1 MNRFGESNFF
11 MAPAIGLIVGNLAG
25 GKDKEKGGS
34 GLISPLGIDLALM
47 LGWTFGI
54 FKTFGFTLTPGIAI
68 GRMGFIIISI
78 GIHFQRRIG
87 FGIVIPIFPIWVL

>member
-1 MNRFGESNFF
+1 MNKYGESIFF
-11 MAPAIGLIVGNLAG
+11 NAPAIGLIVGDLAG

-34 GLISPLGIDLALM
+34 GLISPFGIDLAIM

-54 FKTFGFTLTPGIAI
+54 FKTFGFTLTPAIAI
-68 GRMGFIIISI
+68 GRMGFIVISF

-87 FGIVIPIFPIWVL
+87 FGIVIPIFPIWG

>member
-1 MNRFGESNFF
+1 LQAEKIKKR
-11 MAPAIGLIVGNLAG
+11 AVVGF
-25 GKDKEKGGS
+25 
-34 GLISPLGIDLALM
+34 ISPFGIDLALM

>member
-1 MNRFGESNFF
+1 MNGYDESNFF
-11 MAPAIGLIVGNLAG
+11 MAPAIGLIVGDLAG

-34 GLISPLGIDLALM
+34 GLISPFGIDLALM

-68 GRMGFIIISI
+68 GRIGFIIISI

-87 FGIVIPIFPIWVL
+87 FGIVIPIFPIWG

>member
-1 MNRFGESNFF
+1 MNRDNESIFF
-11 MAPAIGLIVGNLAG
+11 NAPAIGLIVGDLGG

-34 GLISPLGIDLALM
+34 GLISPFGIDLAIM

-54 FKTFGFTLTPGIAI
+54 FKSFGFTLTPAIAI
-68 GRMGFIIISI
+68 GRMGFIVISF

-87 FGIVIPIFPIWVL
+87 FGIVIPIFPLWG

>member
-1 MNRFGESNFF
+1 MNNGESIFF
-11 MAPAIGLIVGNLAG
+11 NAPAIGLIVGDLAG

-34 GLISPLGIDLALM
+34 GLISPYGIDLAIM

-68 GRMGFIIISI
+68 GRMGFIV
-78 GIHFQRRIG
+78 IG
-87 FGIVIPIFPIWVL
+87 FGIHFGRKWGLGLVVPVFPLWG

>member
-1 MNRFGESNFF
+1 MNKYDESIFF
-11 MAPAIGLIVGNLAG
+11 NAPAIGLIVGNLAG

-68 GRMGFIIISI
+68 GRMGFIVISI
-78 GIHFQRRIG
+78 GIHFQRRLG
-87 FGIVIPIFPIWVL
+87 FGIIIPIFPIWG

>member
-1 MNRFGESNFF
+1 MNRYGESIFF
-11 MAPAIGLIVGNLAG
+11 NAPAIGLIVGNLAG

-34 GLISPLGIDLALM
+34 GLISLFGIDLAIM

-54 FKTFGFTLTPGIAI
+54 FKTFGFTLTPAIAI
-68 GRMGFIIISI
+68 GRMGFIVISI

-87 FGIVIPIFPIWVL
+87 FGIVIPILPIWG

>member
-1 MNRFGESNFF
+1 MSNGESIFF
-11 MAPAIGLIVGNLAG
+11 TAPAIGLIVGNLAG

-34 GLISPLGIDLALM
+34 GLISLFGIDLALM

-78 GIHFQRRIG
+78 GVHFQRRVG
-87 FGIVIPIFPIWVL
+87 FGIVIPIFPIWGL

>member
-1 MNRFGESNFF
+1 
-11 MAPAIGLIVGNLAG
+11 LIVGTLGG

-34 GLISPLGIDLALM
+34 GLISPFGIDLAIM

-68 GRMGFIIISI
+68 GRMSI
-78 GIHFQRRIG
+78 LSL
-87 FGIVIPIFPIWVL
+87 IPSLLPGLYY

>member
-1 MNRFGESNFF
+1 MNKYGESIFF
-11 MAPAIGLIVGNLAG
+11 TAPAIGLIVGNLAG

-34 GLISPLGIDLALM
+34 GLISPFGIDLAIM

-54 FKTFGFTLTPGIAI
+54 FKTFGFTLTPAIAI
-68 GRMGFIIISI
+68 GRMGFIVISV

-87 FGIVIPIFPIWVL
+87 FGIVIPIFPIWG

>member
-1 MNRFGESNFF
+1 MTKYSESNFF
-11 MAPAIGLIVGNLAG
+11 NAPAIGLIVGNLGG

-34 GLISPLGIDLALM
+34 GLISPFGIDLALM

-54 FKTFGFTLTPGIAI
+54 FQKFGFTLTPGIAI
-68 GRMGFIIISI
+68 GSMGFIVIAV

-87 FGIVIPIFPIWVL
+87 FGIVIPIFPIWG